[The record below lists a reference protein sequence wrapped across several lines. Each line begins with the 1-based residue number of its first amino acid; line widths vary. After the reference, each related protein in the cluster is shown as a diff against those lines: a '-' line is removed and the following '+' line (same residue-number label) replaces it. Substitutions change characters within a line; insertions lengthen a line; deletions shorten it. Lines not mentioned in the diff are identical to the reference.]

1 MRYLLPL
8 VRSISDE
15 EELNELEVLF
25 GILDNETE
33 RLKIIN
39 YTLECTTLEQIFME
53 MERQAITDPGAQ
65 KLLAKVGLKQHNQ
78 MKPVQVCNFTY
89 KSFQYFDIVI
99 FKTALTENLIFVG
112 KSLHSILNKNILSC
126 DNKMQHKA
134 LIIKE

>member
-8 VRSISDE
+8 VRSISDK

-65 KLLAKVGLKQHNQ
+65 KLLAKVGLKEHNL

-89 KSFQYFDIVI
+89 KNFQYFDNV
-99 FKTALTENLIFVG
+99 N
-112 KSLHSILNKNILSC
+112 NIQ
-126 DNKMQHKA
+126 NYWRPY
-134 LIIKE
+134 